1 MQQQKKEEESNDE
14 SEGSSRTNPNF
25 AIFECLLL
33 RYCNISNGFAQQP
46 FLPELIEHA
55 RRISPQ
61 VTVKQLG
68 VYFSSIL
75 RKVSSTD
82 NVDQDSINKLTQ
94 DGQRFHKSFFDEQY
108 GFHLVYV
115 DCKIRELFELIPPCE
130 DYKKQCDS
138 FTNREKK
145 RGRPSTSEDENATQ
159 PKKKKTAKSTP
170 KKAKKNVFAT
180 KSSEDEDEEEDEE
193 IEDSQETENTPKK
206 TSKKR
211 VRGKMNKKRAK
222 PQVRAK
228 QRVLRKSGR
237 NRVVER
243 NILE

>member
-1 MQQQKKEEESNDE
+1 MAELITTDNNKSTQEPGKGEDAKLIEILRSVMQQQKKEVTTSQKGPQEQILILPFLSV
-14 SEGSSRTNPNF
+14 SFCAT
-25 AIFECLLL
+25 
-33 RYCNISNGFAQQP
+33 P

-75 RKVSSTD
+75 RKVSSTV

-170 KKAKKNVFAT
+170 K
-180 KSSEDEDEEEDEE
+180 
-193 IEDSQETENTPKK
+193 
-206 TSKKR
+206 
-211 VRGKMNKKRAK
+211 
-222 PQVRAK
+222 
-228 QRVLRKSGR
+228 
-237 NRVVER
+237 
-243 NILE
+243 